1 VVTAAPTQ
9 GELTFGAVAELLRR
23 EPDVEAGTG
32 FGRNPGLRTGRR
44 IFAMLVRDELVVK
57 LPAERCEALVSAGDA
72 RTLEIGRR
80 SMREWVC
87 FAEPDEDRWLALATE
102 ARAFVSGFSARGS

>member
-1 VVTAAPTQ
+1 MPAPTRSEQ
-9 GELTFGAVAELLRR
+9 AFGAVAELLRR
-23 EPDVEAGTG
+23 ERDVEAGTG
-32 FGRNPGLRTGRR
+32 FGKNPGLRTGRR

-57 LPAERCEALVSAGDA
+57 LPAGCEALVSAGDA

-87 FAEPDEDRWLALATE
+87 FGEPDEDRWLALAAE
-102 ARAFVSGFSARGS
+102 ARAFVSGSGARER

>member
-1 VVTAAPTQ
+1 MPVPTQ
-9 GELTFGAVAELLRR
+9 SDATFRAVAERLLR

-44 IFAMLVRDELVVK
+44 IFAMLVRADLVVK
-57 LPAERCEALVSAGDA
+57 LPAERCEALVSAGAA
-72 RTLEIGRR
+72 RTLEVGRR

-87 FAEPDEDRWLALATE
+87 FTEPDEARWPALATE
-102 ARAFVSGFSARGS
+102 ARTFVGGSASGQR